1 MNHYWGLND
10 SHYQD
15 LYGEQYIV
23 HINSIQILIW
33 DLMRPTKYLIPFIYI
48 RSGHCSFLNNHHHW
62 FFITGNLPK
71 VINSKWRHFCADWD
85 IKSKSSCKF
94 QYNPAKTR
102 FWKFVGWEGE
112 FVHQQQDHVI
122 IHTLM
127 MKECEHWATQMGFVR
142 TIMTIFIFHQGVFYA
157 SNTSVHLLKLCV
169 PHCVIPVVQI
179 IKKTS
184 LYLI

>member
-1 MNHYWGLND
+1 MTLIIKICTEN
-10 SHYQD
+10 SI
-15 LYGEQYIV
+15 E
-23 HINSIQILIW
+23 HINSIEILIS
-33 DLMRPTKYLIPFIYI
+33 DLMRPTKYLIPSSISAVVIVAFSII
-48 RSGHCSFLNNHHHW
+48 TTIDSLSLEIFLNGS
-62 FFITGNLPK
+62 IP
-71 VINSKWRHFCADWD
+71 KWRHFCADWD